1 MKIKSEIRISKS
13 ETISKSKYSKL
24 KIIEGQGG
32 LPPCRFKD
40 SKIKSSYSC
49 FFIFFHILLLFFP
62 DYYKIKTMKG
72 ILIIVL
78 IALAIVVF
86 LLVSKESPSGE
97 TYTDHLVRGL
107 TQAEKLAL
115 DSKITAIKQALES
128 YNLDNDS
135 YPATLDVLVPNYL
148 RVEEYIR
155 DPWGERFELETD
167 AENHLIL
174 ISPGKDRVLGNDDD
188 IRRRLQ

>member
-1 MKIKSEIRISKS
+1 
-13 ETISKSKYSKL
+13 
-24 KIIEGQGG
+24 
-32 LPPCRFKD
+32 
-40 SKIKSSYSC
+40 
-49 FFIFFHILLLFFP
+49 
-62 DYYKIKTMKG
+62 MKG

-107 TQAEKLAL
+107 NQAEKLTL

-135 YPATLDVLVPNYL
+135 YPAALDVLVPHYL

-155 DPWGERFELETD
+155 DPWGERFELQTD
-167 AENHLIL
+167 EENHSIL